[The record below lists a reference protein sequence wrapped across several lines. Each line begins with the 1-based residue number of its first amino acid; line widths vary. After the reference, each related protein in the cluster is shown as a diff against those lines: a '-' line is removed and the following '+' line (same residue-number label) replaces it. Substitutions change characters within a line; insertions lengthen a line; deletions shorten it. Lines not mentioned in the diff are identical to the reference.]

1 MKVLLALPGDCHLL
15 VFSGTSQILTASCY
29 NTEHSEPGVVPGISK
44 WEIPEKNNFE
54 WHHGF
59 YRYWLTSNGT
69 IYNMHTFPKVP
80 WFKTVIGFEDD
91 ASRAFLL
98 KFLIAVYQVENG
110 G

>member
-1 MKVLLALPGDCHLL
+1 MTTTTHSINYTTHILARIFHQGGSRL
-15 VFSGTSQILTASCY
+15 
-29 NTEHSEPGVVPGISK
+29 VVPGISK

-54 WHHGF
+54 WHHSF

-98 KFLIAVYQVENG
+98 KFLIAVYQVEKG